1 MESQIK
7 KCSLSLTIVQEEL
20 VEKVEDISPNV
31 EWNMAHLKI
40 LIKRHDIWRA
50 GAQDAM
56 SI

>member
-1 MESQIK
+1 
-7 KCSLSLTIVQEEL
+7 VQEEL

>member
-31 EWNMAHLKI
+31 E
-40 LIKRHDIWRA
+40 
-50 GAQDAM
+50 
-56 SI
+56 